1 MPTPLKNAPI
11 AHRYDLLYFF
21 DVTDGNPNGDPDAGN
36 LPRLDPET
44 GQGLITDVCLK
55 RKVRNFVA
63 LEKNYEPPHD
73 IFVREG
79 AVLNDTIERAYH
91 QSDEVRAAVKA
102 WEEFK
107 SAKGSKKKAGIA
119 TGVKRPD
126 VEPEDLA
133 RRWLCENFYDIRAF
147 GAVLTT
153 GDEKDLDVGGVIA
166 KIRMTA
172 GQVRG
177 PVQFSFARSVDPV
190 VSAEHSVTRC
200 AVTNEADR
208 EKERTMGRKF
218 TIPYGL
224 YCAKAFISAPL
235 ADPKRQGTGFS
246 ETDLDLLKRA
256 LNMMFEH
263 DRSAARG
270 AMAPRACLAFRHDHP
285 MGNARADQLFA
296 RVECRRKDDT
306 RPPRSFSDYQFTFKG
321 ASDLPSGVTAERWI
335 DWE

>member
-1 MPTPLKNAPI
+1 MPTPSSSAVAPI
-11 AHRYDLLYFF
+11 AHRYDFLYFF
-21 DVTDGNPNGDPDAGN
+21 DVADGNPNGDPDAGN
-36 LPRLDPET
+36 LPRIDPET
-44 GQGLITDVCLK
+44 NQGLITDVCLK

-63 LEKNYEPPHD
+63 LAHGGKPPHE

-79 AVLNDTIERAYH
+79 AVLNNSIERAYEM
-91 QSDEVRAAVKA
+91 SAEVRSAVKA
-102 WEEFK
+102 HEEFK
-107 SAKGSKKKAGIA
+107 AGKGKKKGDGA
-119 TGVKRPD
+119 KRPD

-133 RRWLCENFYDIRAF
+133 RLWLCHNFFDIRTF

-153 GDEKDLDVGGVIA
+153 GEEKEFDADGVKA

-177 PVQFSFARSVDPV
+177 PVQFSFARSLDPV

-224 YCAKAFISAPL
+224 YCAKGYISAPL
-235 ADPKRQGTGFS
+235 AAQTGFS
-246 ETDLDLLKRA
+246 NADLDLFKTA
-256 LNMMFEH
+256 LNQMFEH

-270 AMAPRACLAFRHDHP
+270 AMAPRRCIAFRHESAL
-285 MGNARADQLFA
+285 GNARADQLFA
-296 RVECRRKDDT
+296 RVRAEMKPEVAKT
-306 RPPRSFSDYQFTFKG
+306 GRPPRSFNDYLIAANESELPKG
-321 ASDLPSGVTAERWI
+321 ISVEHWV
-335 DWE
+335 

>member
-1 MPTPLKNAPI
+1 MPTAKPTPI
-11 AHRYDLLYFF
+11 AHRFDFLYYF
-21 DVTDGNPNGDPDAGN
+21 DVADGNPNGDPDAGN

-44 GQGLITDVCLK
+44 NQGLVTDVCLK

-63 LEKNYEPPHD
+63 LDKGDKSPYG

-91 QSDEVRAAVKA
+91 ESDKVRASVKA

-107 SAKGSKKKAGIA
+107 SSKGKKKSGDS
-119 TGVKRPD
+119 GVKRPE

-133 RRWLCENFYDIRAF
+133 REWLCENFFDIRAF
-147 GAVLTT
+147 GAVLAT
-153 GDEKDLDVGGVIA
+153 GDEKELEVGSITA

-177 PVQFSFARSVDPV
+177 PVQFSFARSIDPI

-200 AVTNEADR
+200 AVTNEAAR

-218 TIPYGL
+218 TIPYAL
-224 YCAKAFISAPL
+224 YCARGYISAPL
-235 ADPKRQGTGFS
+235 ADTSRGGTGFS
-246 ETDLDLLKRA
+246 DTDLGLLKHA

-270 AMAPRACLAFRHDHP
+270 TMAPRACIAFRHDHP

-296 RVECRRKDDT
+296 RVECRCNDDK
-306 RPPRSFSDYQFTFKG
+306 RPPRAFSDYQIQIHG
-321 ASDLPSGVTAERWI
+321 ERDLPAGITLERWI
-335 DWE
+335 DWK

>member
-1 MPTPLKNAPI
+1 MADPKTPI
-11 AHRYDLLYFF
+11 AHRYDFLYFF
-21 DVTDGNPNGDPDAGN
+21 DVVDGNPNGDPDAGN

-44 GQGLITDVCLK
+44 NQGLVTDVCLK

-63 LEKNYEPPHD
+63 IEHGGKPPYD

-79 AVLNDTIERAYH
+79 AVLNETIERPYLE
-91 QSDEVRAAVKA
+91 SEEVRAAVKA

-107 SAKGSKKKAGIA
+107 SSKGKKKGGENGA
-119 TGVKRPD
+119 KRPA
-126 VEPEDLA
+126 VEPEDIA
-133 RRWLCENFYDIRAF
+133 RRWLCENFFDIRTF

-153 GDEKDLDVGGVIA
+153 GDEKEVDVEGVKA

-177 PVQFSFARSVDPV
+177 PVQFSFARSLHPI

-218 TIPYGL
+218 TVPYGL
-224 YCAKAFISAPL
+224 YCAKGYISAAL
-235 ADPKRQGTGFS
+235 ADPARGGTGFS
-246 ETDLDLLKRA
+246 EADLEVLKRA
-256 LNMMFEH
+256 LNMMFDH

-270 AMAPRACLAFRHDHP
+270 AMAPRACIAFRHENP
-285 MGNARADQLFA
+285 LGNARADQLFA
-296 RVECRRKDDT
+296 RVEAELRNPGT
-306 RPPRSFSDYQFTFKG
+306 PPRDFKDYSITIHSEK
-321 ASDLPSGVTAERWI
+321 DMPEGVTVERWI
-335 DWE
+335 DWT